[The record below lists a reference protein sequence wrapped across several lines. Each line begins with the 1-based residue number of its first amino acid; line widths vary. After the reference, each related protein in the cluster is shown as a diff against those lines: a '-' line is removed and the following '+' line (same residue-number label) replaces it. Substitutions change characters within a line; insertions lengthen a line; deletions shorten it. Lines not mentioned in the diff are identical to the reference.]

1 MPDPGYQ
8 RESATTLWSTRTAST
23 FERPSG
29 WRCGV
34 RSYSK
39 VEYPYGRE
47 PSSTPLIQT
56 VLSRYTPSNRM
67 ETLRPRM
74 EAESGNVFRYQATP
88 PGRKPV
94 PLAFFGLCGLSIDQS
109 W

>member
-1 MPDPGYQ
+1 MPEPGYQ
-8 RESATTLWSTRTAST
+8 RESATTLWSTRTART
-23 FERPSG
+23 FEGPPKR
-29 WRCGV
+29 RCGV

-39 VEYPYGRE
+39 VEYPYGLE

-67 ETLRPRM
+67 ETFRPRM
-74 EAESGNVFRYQATP
+74 ETGSWNVFLYQAIP

-94 PLAFFGLCGLSIDQS
+94 PLAFFGL
-109 W
+109 

>member
-1 MPDPGYQ
+1 MPEPGYQ
-8 RESATTLWSTRTAST
+8 RESATTLWSTRTART
-23 FERPSG
+23 FEAPSRR
-29 WRCGV
+29 RCGV

-47 PSSTPLIQT
+47 PRSTPLIQT

-74 EAESGNVFRYQATP
+74 EAGRGNVFRYQAIP
-88 PGRKPV
+88 PGRTPG
-94 PLAFFGLCGLSIDQS
+94 PLAVFGQ
-109 W
+109 